1 MWWAVYSYTIDSR
14 IAGRLELSSMNKVS
28 SVKEPTFAGSVLLKE
43 GIVLE
48 GIFSHKSV
56 LSASP

>member
-1 MWWAVYSYTIDSR
+1 
-14 IAGRLELSSMNKVS
+14 MNKVS